1 MEYLP
6 FGETG
11 AEPSRAEP
19 APAPARCEPV
29 PSPAAQ
35 GAAPAA
41 RPEAPSRPAGTL
53 SSGPRQTAAAAAE
66 AFPRFVCRV
75 QALAP
80 GYSAVVTLDDAPDL
94 SAAEHRL
101 LGNIA
106 QALGG
111 DATAAHP
118 CELLRWP
125 LNRNPALDHGAK
137 AMIEWL
143 SHALKLRH
151 PACLVFGEKMAGIV
165 RAAQPA
171 LKVIAAP
178 TLAEL
183 LASPAAKAGLWKS
196 LHG

>member
-6 FGETG
+6 FGEAG

-35 GAAPAA
+35 GAAPAV
-41 RPEAPSRPAGTL
+41 RSEAPSRPAAL
-53 SSGPRQTAAAAAE
+53 SPGQSQTTAAAAE
-66 AFPRFVCRV
+66 AFPRFACRV

-101 LGNIA
+101 LGSIA

-118 CELLRWP
+118 GEFLRWP
-125 LNRNPALDHGAK
+125 LNRNPALDHGAE

-183 LASPAAKAGLWKS
+183 LVSPAAKAGLWKS